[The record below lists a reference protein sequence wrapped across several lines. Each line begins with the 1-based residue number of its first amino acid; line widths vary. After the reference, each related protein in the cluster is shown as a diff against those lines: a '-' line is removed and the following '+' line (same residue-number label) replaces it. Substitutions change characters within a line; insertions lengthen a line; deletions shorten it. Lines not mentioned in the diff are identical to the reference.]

1 MEGALANGS
10 DLISPVSRVGL
21 RLASDERL
29 VSLVRRGGRAGATAF
44 EALYE
49 RHVRGLLSFCIYM
62 LGSRDDAE
70 DAVQAA
76 FAAAHRSLLSNGRE
90 VTVRPWLFAIA
101 RNECIDILRKR
112 RPTVELNGEP
122 ATTGDP
128 VRTLQLREEV
138 RGLFEDVRRLPERQ
152 RTALVLAEV
161 DGLSQAQI
169 GGILGVRSEQVKAYV
184 YQARTNLI
192 SDRGARE
199 ADCAEIREQL
209 ATSRGPALRRTRI
222 RRHTRSCA
230 GCRAYAESVRRQQ
243 RELTALVPV
252 MPTLALKY
260 RVLEQ
265 LVGFGST
272 GSYAEGAA
280 IGSALTG
287 AVAELAGGGM
297 KALAAKL
304 AAGVLAVG
312 ATAEVG
318 MSVLGTM
325 HSSHASHDVT
335 AQSAGTT
342 TGSLASRPLA
352 VASVTPEGG
361 SAAARHAG
369 GNGAL
374 TSVRPLRG
382 ESRGSGGEASSPG
395 ESPSAGPPAVS
406 PEGQPSAP
414 AGSVP
419 SHPPSAGTPQAPSGE
434 SWGTGSTGH
443 SQSGA
448 HTQAHRERE
457 LARAGRE
464 KLREERK
471 ASRGQGAEKPAGE
484 EPPEVGMSGAPKLTP
499 QEREEKHEEHERKR
513 EQRKKEREERLAS
526 K

>member
-1 MEGALANGS
+1 LANGS
-10 DLISPVSRVGL
+10 DVISPVSRVGL

-29 VSLVRRGGRAGATAF
+29 VTLVRRGGRAGATAF
-44 EALYE
+44 EVLYE
-49 RHVRGLLSFCIYM
+49 RHVRGLLSFCVYM

-128 VRTLQLREEV
+128 VRTFQLREEV

-152 RTALVLAEV
+152 RAALVLAEV
-161 DGLSQAQI
+161 DGLTQAQI

-222 RRHTRSCA
+222 RRHTRSCE
-230 GCRAYAESVRRQQ
+230 GCRAYAESVRHQQ

-252 MPTLALKY
+252 MPTIELKY

-325 HSSHASHDVT
+325 RSSHASHEAP
-335 AQSAGTT
+335 AQIAGAATS
-342 TGSLASRPLA
+342 GASGEPLA
-352 VASVTPEGG
+352 VASVAREGG
-361 SAAARHAG
+361 SGAAPRAGENRVPSSARLLPA
-369 GNGAL
+369 
-374 TSVRPLRG
+374 
-382 ESRGSGGEASSPG
+382 ESRGSNGEEPSPG
-395 ESPSAGPPAVS
+395 ESPAAGPPAGS
-406 PEGQPSAP
+406 PEGQAPTTPTGSTPSRT
-414 AGSVP
+414 P
-419 SHPPSAGTPQAPSGE
+419 SGATPPAPSGE
-434 SWGTGSTGH
+434 GWGSGTTGH
-443 SQSGA
+443 ARSEA
-448 HTQAHRERE
+448 HTQSHRERE

-464 KLREERK
+464 KLREERQ
-471 ASRGQGAEKPAGE
+471 AVRGQTPEKPAGE

-499 QEREEKHEEHERKR
+499 REREEKHEEHERKR
-513 EQRKKEREERLAS
+513 EERKREREERQAS